1 MNAPVPG
8 SAFHQ
13 FARLCQQGARFVRLA
28 CVFALAMASILH
40 VNVEKWPP
48 STESSVITTAQDEHR
63 ADSGS
68 VGETCHSCS
77 VVSFLAAAPPAGG
90 PVMPSG
96 VPEGRLWNPL
106 AFAQQATAPPP
117 RT

>member
-1 MNAPVPG
+1 M
-8 SAFHQ
+8 
-13 FARLCQQGARFVRLA
+13 RLA
-28 CVFALAMASILH
+28 CVLALAMASILH

-48 STESSVITTAQDEHR
+48 RADATGITTTQDDHR

-77 VVSFLAAAPPAGG
+77 VVSFLTVAPPAGG
-90 PVMPSG
+90 DLIPSG
-96 VPEGRLWNPL
+96 VPEGRFWNPL
-106 AFAQQATAPPP
+106 VFAQRTTAPPP